1 VISCDPGNEA
11 GEVMNVQVILSEEV
25 NNLGRPGDVV
35 KVRAGYA
42 RNYLLPRK
50 LAVEANPKNLR
61 EFEHAKS
68 VALLKREA
76 LKQKAAGLKERI
88 EALTL
93 AIGARAGEEGKLF
106 GSVTNIDI
114 ERALRDQGVE
124 VDRRRITLAEPI
136 KQLGDFTV
144 TVRLESEVEARLKVN
159 VTAAGE

>member
-1 VISCDPGNEA
+1 
-11 GEVMNVQVILSEEV
+11 MNVQVILSEEV
-25 NNLGRPGDVV
+25 TNLGRPGDVV
-35 KVRAGYA
+35 KVRAGFA

-61 EFEHAKS
+61 EFEHAKG
-68 VALLKREA
+68 VAMLKREA
-76 LKQKAAGLKERI
+76 LKQKATGLKARI

-93 AIGARAGEEGKLF
+93 AINARAGEEGKLF

-114 ERALRDQGVE
+114 ERALHDKGVE
-124 VDRRRITLAEPI
+124 VDRRRIALAEPI

-144 TVRLESEVEARLKVN
+144 TVKLESEVEAHLKVN